1 MGKFTVICEDQ
12 QSSGILVQPSCRK
25 KSAAAERR
33 RQQIQNRPAFS
44 VQFHPEAAGGPR
56 DTGFLFD
63 RFLDLMKEA
72 M

>member
-1 MGKFTVICEDQ
+1 MVPGSLPEGAEMRFVNGNDRTCE
-12 QSSGILVQPSCRK
+12 GIWY
-25 KSAAAERR
+25 
-33 RQQIQNRPAFS
+33 QNRPAFS